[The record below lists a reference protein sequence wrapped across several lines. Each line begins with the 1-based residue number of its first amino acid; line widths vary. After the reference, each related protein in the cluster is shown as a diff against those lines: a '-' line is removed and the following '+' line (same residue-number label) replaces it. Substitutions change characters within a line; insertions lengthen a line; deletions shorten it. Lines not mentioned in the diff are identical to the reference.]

1 MARQGDTPHSQVRYA
16 TRVAAKTLMP
26 ESGVTLDAVWRMGM
40 TLPGVEKSTAYG
52 STALKVKRSGGKLQL
67 MACVPT
73 HKSAEPGS
81 LLIRVDRRQRA
92 ALLEEAPELYYAPEH
107 YLGYDGVLVRL
118 AQLTPELLHDLL
130 MMAHKFVTRT
140 PAGR

>member
-1 MARQGDTPHSQVRYA
+1 
-16 TRVAAKTLMP
+16 MP
-26 ESGVTLDAVWRMGM
+26 KSGVTLDAVWRIGAAF
-40 TLPGVEKSTAYG
+40 PGVEKSTAFG
-52 STALKVKRSGGKLQL
+52 SPALKVKRPGGKLQL

-81 LLIRVDRRQRA
+81 LLIRVDRRERA
-92 ALLEEAPELYYAPEH
+92 TLLEEAPQLYYAPEH

-130 MMAHKFVTRT
+130 AMAHRFVTGKR
-140 PAGR
+140 PAS

>member
-1 MARQGDTPHSQVRYA
+1 
-16 TRVAAKTLMP
+16 MP
-26 ESGVTLDAVWRMGM
+26 KSGVTLDAVWRTGM
-40 TLPGVEKSTAYG
+40 TLPGVETSTVFG
-52 STALKVKRSGGKLQL
+52 SPALKVKRPGGKLQL

-81 LLIRVDRRQRA
+81 LLIRVDRGERA
-92 ALLEEAPELYYAPEH
+92 ALLEEAPALYYAPEH

-130 MMAHKFVTRT
+130 AMAHNFVTRT
-140 PAGR
+140 RSGR